1 MALVRSL
8 EERYTPMVM
17 NLVVADSEQDL
28 DGPLGVPPWQVLE
41 LPGRGDLPIR
51 VFPGPPGAPTV
62 LLLHGW
68 TATADLNWFTSY
80 QALAARYQVVAFD
93 HRGHGTGLRSRRPF
107 RLEDCADDAVAVLDA
122 LGIEQAITIGYSMGG
137 PVAQLVWKRH
147 RERVAGLVLCATAAH
162 FVERPEHRIPFL
174 GMTGLAALARVTPS
188 QARTWLSEQIYL
200 QRKTVQ
206 WEPWA
211 VAQASSHDWRMILEA
226 GSAIGNYSA
235 TSWITEISVPT
246 SVVVTMR
253 DPVVPLSRQLKM
265 LEHLPHAEVFRVDGD
280 HAVVVTDSARFL
292 PGLLRSVAAVAPET
306 LS

>member
-68 TATADLNWFTSY
+68 DRHSGPELVHLLSGARRPLPGRGRLTIAATARVFGHD
-80 QALAARYQVVAFD
+80 AHFD
-93 HRGHGTGLRSRRPF
+93 SRTAQMMRSPCSMRSGLK
-107 RLEDCADDAVAVLDA
+107 
-122 LGIEQAITIGYSMGG
+122 QAITIGYSMGG

-235 TSWITEISVPT
+235 TSWITEISVPHFGG
-246 SVVVTMR
+246 R
-253 DPVVPLSRQLKM
+253 HD
-265 LEHLPHAEVFRVDGD
+265 A
-280 HAVVVTDSARFL
+280 
-292 PGLLRSVAAVAPET
+292 
-306 LS
+306 

>member
-1 MALVRSL
+1 MTLHLVG
-8 EERYTPMVM
+8 P
-17 NLVVADSEQDL
+17 DSGQVGT
-28 DGPLGVPPWQVLE
+28 GPQGVPEWRVLE

-51 VFPGPPGAPTV
+51 EFPGPPGAPTA

-80 QALAARYQVVAFD
+80 QALAATYRVVAFD

-107 RLEDCADDAVAVLDA
+107 RLEDCADDTAAVLDS
-122 LGIEQAITIGYSMGG
+122 LGIDQAIIIGYSMGG

-147 RERVAGLVLCATAAH
+147 RERMAGLVLCATAAH
-162 FVERPEHRIPFL
+162 FVERPEHRIPFI
-174 GMTGLAALARVTPS
+174 GMTGLAALARLTPS
-188 QARTWLSEQIYL
+188 QARTWISEQVYL

-211 VAQASSHDWRMILEA
+211 VAQAASHDWRMILEA

-235 TSWITEISVPT
+235 TSWIGEISVPT

-265 LEHLPHAEVFRVDGD
+265 LEQLPAAAVFRVDGD
-280 HAVVVTDSARFL
+280 HSVVVTDPARFL
-292 PGLLRSVAAVAPET
+292 PGLLRSVAAVARP
-306 LS
+306 LPSSPPVSVLQ

>member
-1 MALVRSL
+1 MAINLAL
-8 EERYTPMVM
+8 TTPGVGT
-17 NLVVADSEQDL
+17 
-28 DGPLGVPPWQVLE
+28 DGPSGLPAWQVID
-41 LPGRGDLPIR
+41 LPGRGELPIR
-51 VFPGPPGAPTV
+51 EFPGPPGAPTV

-80 QALAARYQVVAFD
+80 QALATKYRVVAFD

-122 LGIEQAITIGYSMGG
+122 LGIDQAITVGYSMGG
-137 PVAQLVWKRH
+137 PVAQLIWRRH
-147 RERVAGLVLCATAAH
+147 SERVAGLVMCATAAH

-188 QARTWLSEQIYL
+188 QARTWLSDVVYL
-200 QRKTVQ
+200 QRKTLQ

-211 VAQASSHDWRMILEA
+211 VAQAASHDWRMILEA

-235 TSWITEISVPT
+235 TAWIGEIAVPT

-253 DPVVPLSRQLKM
+253 DPVVPLSRQLR
-265 LEHLPHAEVFRVDGD
+265 LFEQIPNAQVFRVDGD
-280 HAVVVTDSARFL
+280 HAAVVSDTTRFL
-292 PGLLRSVAAVAPET
+292 PNLMRSVAAVA
-306 LS
+306 SAIR